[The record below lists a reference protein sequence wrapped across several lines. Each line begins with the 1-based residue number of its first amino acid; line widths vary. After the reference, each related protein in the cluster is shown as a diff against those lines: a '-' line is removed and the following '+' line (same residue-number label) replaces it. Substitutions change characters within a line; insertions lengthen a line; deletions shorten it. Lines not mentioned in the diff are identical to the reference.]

1 MMISVSMLNVS
12 SGVRQSD
19 IEIQKSLWQ
28 PDPAQPRFDD
38 VLNSPKNEQPST
50 LQQEPKQP
58 SNNPS
63 DKVHSDDKRHEKT
76 ASDHAASKTDK
87 SASADDK
94 KLSAKDDDKADDK
107 DDETVSTLANILVQ
121 WNAAKDASGDE
132 KQLTLTIGKGNGEG
146 GVSLGDE
153 VDSARAQSLKNAI
166 GSANG
171 KNGLVGN
178 DIGEMADSAGLL
190 AKKLADSIGTDAAVD
205 GNVKNNGAQSEAAD
219 KALELALDSSRL
231 AGSKQAQELAAAAK
245 NGTNGASN
253 NLLDEIAN
261 ASQPKVPNANSED
274 QKTRDKNGKNTIA
287 ANSEK
292 ASESKISAAISE
304 LKEMNNRNGSA
315 SDDLTDNS
323 IGRNKSNNGRR
334 VLDSASQSVSNSTSQ
349 ANPDNASNKLK
360 TSFDVGSKVG
370 TDTVNSQRLDVLGR
384 IADVE
389 VLQNRSVGDMRVL
402 RIKLNPEN
410 LGTVEA
416 RLRKTN
422 EGLHIELHAERQ
434 ETARLLAADHH
445 MLGKA
450 LEKSGFNDDGRLTIM
465 VIDRSA
471 QNIQQAHSSNSGQGM
486 SQDNS
491 GQNFNGQRQS
501 NGQQS
506 QGGHNGSGQA
516 FTEFPFTGTPLQDD
530 KTWEESIYR
539 NPGHLVV

>member
-1 MMISVSMLNVS
+1 
-12 SGVRQSD
+12 
-19 IEIQKSLWQ
+19 
-28 PDPAQPRFDD
+28 
-38 VLNSPKNEQPST
+38 
-50 LQQEPKQP
+50 
-58 SNNPS
+58 
-63 DKVHSDDKRHEKT
+63 DKVHSDDKRHEK
-76 ASDHAASKTDK
+76 ADSDKAASKTDK
-87 SASADDK
+87 SANADDK
-94 KLSAKDDDKADDK
+94 KLSAKDDEKADDK
-107 DDETVSTLANILVQ
+107 NDEAVSTLANILVQ
-121 WNAAKDASGDE
+121 WNATKDAPNDE
-132 KQLTLTIGKGNGEG
+132 KQLTLTLDKSNGEG
-146 GVSLGDE
+146 EVSLGDE
-153 VDSARAQSLKNAI
+153 VDSARVRSVKNAI
-166 GSANG
+166 GSAND

-178 DIGEMADSAGLL
+178 DIGKMAENEGLL
-190 AKKLADSIGTDAAVD
+190 AKKLADSIGTDAAIGGD
-205 GNVKNNGAQSEAAD
+205 VKNSGTQSEAAD
-219 KALELALDSSRL
+219 KIVELTLNNSRL
-231 AGSKQAQELAAAAK
+231 AGSKIVQETTAAAK
-245 NGTNGASN
+245 GDTNGASN
-253 NLLDEIAN
+253 NLLDEVAN
-261 ASQPKVPNANSED
+261 ASQLKMPNATNED
-274 QKTRDKNGKNTIA
+274 QKTRDKDGKNTVA

-292 ASESKISAAISE
+292 TSESKISAAISE

-315 SDDLTDNS
+315 SDDVADNS

-349 ANPDNASNKLK
+349 ANPDNASNKVK

-370 TDTVNSQRLDVLGR
+370 TDPANSQRLDVLGR

-416 RLRKTN
+416 KLRKTN
-422 EGLHIELHAERQ
+422 EGLNIELHAERQ

-465 VIDRSA
+465 VVDRSA

-530 KTWEESIYR
+530 KTWEEGVYR
-539 NPGHLVV
+539 NSGHLVV